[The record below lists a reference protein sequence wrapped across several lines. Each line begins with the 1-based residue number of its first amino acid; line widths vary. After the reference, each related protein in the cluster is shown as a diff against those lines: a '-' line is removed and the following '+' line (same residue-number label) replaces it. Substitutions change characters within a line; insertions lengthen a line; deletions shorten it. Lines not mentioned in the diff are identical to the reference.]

1 MIKIYQS
8 YLIRSY
14 WMILFFVFLIFFSLS
29 IILNIFEEV
38 SFFKDVNVNAFY
50 PILLTLLTAPT
61 IVYETFPFIF
71 FISTQFLFIRLMD
84 KEELDI
90 FKKISLSNIKLIGIL
105 SISSF
110 IISLIL
116 VTIFYNL
123 ASNLRFMYLE
133 MKNKYSGDNKYLAI
147 VTENGLWIKDEIDEY
162 VNIINAEKIDGK
174 VLKQVT
180 INQFSKE
187 YKNLNNIVADEIN
200 IENKEWLIM
209 KGSFSKIN
217 QGLKSFENLTF
228 KSNFDAK
235 QINKLFSDLSSL
247 NILELNKLK
256 KDYSN
261 LGYSLTNINIHMQKL
276 IAYPIYLTVMTIFAS
291 VIMLNIKRNKS
302 KLFHIV
308 LGVLLSVLIYYI
320 NYFSSLLG
328 QNERM
333 PEVMSIWLPLIIISL
348 FCTIGLVRIN
358 EK

>member
-14 WMILFFVFLIFFSLS
+14 WMILFFVSLIFFSLS

-116 VTIFYNL
+116 VTIFYTL

-180 INQFSKE
+180 INQFSKD

-228 KSNFDAK
+228 KSNFDAE

-291 VIMLNIKRNKS
+291 IIMLNIKRNKS

-328 QNERM
+328 QNESM

>member
-1 MIKIYQS
+1 MIKVYQF
-8 YLIRSY
+8 YLVKSY
-14 WMILFFVFLIFFSLS
+14 WKSLFFVSLIFFSLS

-38 SFFKDVNVNAFY
+38 SFFKDIKVNSLY
-50 PILLTLLTAPT
+50 PVFLTLLTAPT

-123 ASNLRFMYLE
+123 ASDLRFMYLE
-133 MKNKYSGDNKYLAI
+133 MKNKYSGDNKYLAV
-147 VTENGLWIKDEIDEY
+147 VTENGLWIKDEINGY
-162 VNIINAEKIDGK
+162 TNIINAEKIDGK
-174 VLKQVT
+174 YLKQVT
-180 INQFSKE
+180 INQFSSD
-187 YKNLNNIVADEIN
+187 YTNINNIVADEIN
-200 IENKEWLIM
+200 IENTDWLILR
-209 KGSFSKIN
+209 GSFSKIN
-217 QGLKSFENLTF
+217 QSLKVKENVTF
-228 KSNFDAK
+228 KSNFDAE
-235 QINKLFSDLSSL
+235 QIKKMFSDLSSL
-247 NILELNKLK
+247 NILQLNKLK
-256 KDYSN
+256 KDYDN
-261 LGYSLTNINIHMQKL
+261 LGYSLTNINIHIQKL

-291 VIMLNIKRNKS
+291 VVMLNIKRNKS

-308 LGVLLSVLIYYI
+308 LGVLLSVLIYYV

-328 QNERM
+328 QNERL
-333 PEVMSIWLPLIIISL
+333 PEIMSIWSPLIIISL
-348 FCTIGLVRIN
+348 FCAIGLVRIN

>member
-1 MIKIYQS
+1 MIKVYQF
-8 YLIRSY
+8 YLVKSY
-14 WMILFFVFLIFFSLS
+14 WKSLFFVSLIFFSLS

-38 SFFKDVNVNAFY
+38 SFFKDIKVNSLY
-50 PILLTLLTAPT
+50 PVFLTLLTAPT

-123 ASNLRFMYLE
+123 ASDLRFMYLE
-133 MKNKYSGDNKYLAI
+133 MKNKYSGDNKYLAV
-147 VTENGLWIKDEIDEY
+147 VTENGLWIKDEINGY
-162 VNIINAEKIDGK
+162 TNIINAEKIDGK
-174 VLKQVT
+174 YLKQVT
-180 INQFSKE
+180 INQFSSD
-187 YKNLNNIVADEIN
+187 YTNINNIVADKIN
-200 IENKEWLIM
+200 IENTDWLILR
-209 KGSFSKIN
+209 GSFSKIN
-217 QGLKSFENLTF
+217 QSLKVKENVTF
-228 KSNFDAK
+228 KSNFDAE
-235 QINKLFSDLSSL
+235 QIKKMFSDLSSL
-247 NILELNKLK
+247 NIIQLNKLK
-256 KDYSN
+256 KDYDN
-261 LGYSLTNINIHMQKL
+261 LGYSLTNINIHIQKL

-291 VIMLNIKRNKS
+291 VVMLNIKRNKS

-308 LGVLLSVLIYYI
+308 LGVLLSVLIYYV

-328 QNERM
+328 QNERL
-333 PEVMSIWLPLIIISL
+333 PEIMSIWSPLIIISL
-348 FCTIGLVRIN
+348 FCAIGLVRIN